1 MKRALWITWDWC
13 FCCRNIPKKILAEI
27 RCEEI
32 VDSSQEMYCLK
43 MFCRI
48 FSPKILGE
56 ERSLNAFW
64 LPLSIHGWQNQPPR
78 HDTLGS
84 LHPFTCL
91 DASHP
96 KRFTIGICQRI
107 VGARENNSR
116 ILGGSSQLDPVVSN
130 YDDRKSPPTGEQPPL
145 PNGLFMA
152 STQGLLA
159 TGSNC
164 WTGMALQVGR
174 RETTQPIFRWCIWEE
189 GNPAIFHS
197 WHHD

>member
-1 MKRALWITWDWC
+1 MNGKFTTCVGYMIQSSEWIICDW
-13 FCCRNIPKKILAEI
+13 FFWLQKYPKENIGRI

-32 VDSSQEMYCLK
+32 VDSLQEMYCLK

-48 FSPKILGE
+48 FRIFSPKILGE
-56 ERSLNAFW
+56 DRSSNAFW
-64 LPLSIHGWQNQPPR
+64 LPLSIRGWQNQPPR

-96 KRFTIGICQRI
+96 ERFTIGICQRI
-107 VGARENNSR
+107 VGAKQNNSR

-130 YDDRKSPPTGEQPPL
+130 YGDRKSPQLGNNL
-145 PNGLFMA
+145 PFQTAFLYLFMA
-152 STQGLLA
+152 STQGLLT

-164 WTGMALQVGR
+164 WTGMAL
-174 RETTQPIFRWCIWEE
+174 
-189 GNPAIFHS
+189 
-197 WHHD
+197 